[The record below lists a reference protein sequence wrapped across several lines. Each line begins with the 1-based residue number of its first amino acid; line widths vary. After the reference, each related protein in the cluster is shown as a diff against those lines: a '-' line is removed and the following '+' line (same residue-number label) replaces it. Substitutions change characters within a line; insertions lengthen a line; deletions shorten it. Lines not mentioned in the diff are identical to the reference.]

1 VSETRWDSDLARNV
15 IQRENSRRVE
25 AELSIRQ
32 PVILFGYP
40 TNGYLSLT
48 SRLYR
53 LTQSDDDSADIRYY
67 NRYFVSYTQ
76 PLFQANELKNELE
89 EAELDFE
96 SQELDFY
103 NNMVEIIDNTSE
115 DYFELFEIGH
125 QQEIRSGYVATL
137 QQALGLAE
145 AAAEADPS
153 RSIDIDQ
160 IRVELGNAREDLTSS
175 ESRYRLETSSLKTE
189 FGIPQETEIVVDA
202 SIELARVTVDVEQA
216 TRYALELTPR
226 MRQLDI
232 QHRERELDVDNTKGR
247 GGFELDLSV
256 SYGREMQD
264 DVFGDIWGKPENS
277 YTVDVEGSIPLW
289 DWGQRDKRIQAEEL
303 GLEQS
308 RLRIEET
315 TADITADILNEVRN
329 VEEYEDRA
337 FNMQANLGLSSEIS
351 QRSLSQYEQGEISAL
366 DLLQSL
372 RREVDTAENFLDV
385 YLGWRQAL
393 QRLQEITYYDWERDA
408 LLLDRFGI
416 SFADYVGGL

>member
-1 VSETRWDSDLARNV
+1 
-15 IQRENSRRVE
+15 
-25 AELSIRQ
+25 
-32 PVILFGYP
+32 
-40 TNGYLSLT
+40 
-48 SRLYR
+48 
-53 LTQSDDDSADIRYY
+53 
-67 NRYFVSYTQ
+67 
-76 PLFQANELKNELE
+76 
-89 EAELDFE
+89 
-96 SQELDFY
+96 
-103 NNMVEIIDNTSE
+103 
-115 DYFELFEIGH
+115 
-125 QQEIRSGYVATL
+125 
-137 QQALGLAE
+137 
-145 AAAEADPS
+145 
-153 RSIDIDQ
+153 
-160 IRVELGNAREDLTSS
+160 
-175 ESRYRLETSSLKTE
+175 
-189 FGIPQETEIVVDA
+189 
-202 SIELARVTVDVEQA
+202 
-216 TRYALELTPR
+216 
-226 MRQLDI
+226 
-232 QHRERELDVDNTKGR
+232 
-247 GGFELDLSV
+247 
-256 SYGREMQD
+256 MQD